1 MTSRLAP
8 APRLFVVSILLGVMA
23 AVPSAIELAA
33 AREPPHG
40 ASAPRSSP
48 EEMSGDQLFS
58 ELLEHNHSREERL
71 LRYAVVRT
79 YMVKSDKDTVYAT
92 TVVRMQYQAPGAKQ
106 FATVSEEGSGVIR
119 SVVFRRLMESEVEAA
134 KGRGHRDSSISPDNY
149 TFRSLG
155 EEDGGGRHYFVV
167 KAVPKRK
174 DKFLF
179 EGKVWIDAQ
188 DFAVAKIVG
197 RPAKNPSFWIKQV
210 DFVRQYQKIGE
221 FWLPL
226 QDESVSDVRIFGKR
240 VLTIDHRSYVVNGA
254 TP

>member
-1 MTSRLAP
+1 M
-8 APRLFVVSILLGVMA
+8 
-23 AVPSAIELAA
+23 
-33 AREPPHG
+33 
-40 ASAPRSSP
+40 
-48 EEMSGDQLFS
+48 
-58 ELLEHNHSREERL
+58 
-71 LRYAVVRT
+71 
-79 YMVKSDKDTVYAT
+79 
-92 TVVRMQYQAPGAKQ
+92 
-106 FATVSEEGSGVIR
+106 
-119 SVVFRRLMESEVEAA
+119 
-134 KGRGHRDSSISPDNY
+134 
-149 TFRSLG
+149 
-155 EEDGGGRHYFVV
+155 V